1 MQRPTE
7 KGLQVQHF
15 WSRRA
20 CAQAPGAPGAQQ
32 PGQHGTAWDS
42 STLGRGGSVQHDLAR
57 EAGDEAADDERD
69 GRARAAEHHRLD
81 AGLEVVLLVEA
92 RLGRGRE
99 VLSVG
104 GRLGEVYL
112 VRGSSR

>member
-20 CAQAPGAPGAQQ
+20 CAVAPGAQQ
-32 PGQHGTAWDS
+32 PGQHDHDS
-42 STLGRGGSVQHDLAR
+42 MTGQGGSVQHDLAR

-69 GRARAAEHHRLD
+69 GRARPAEHHRLD

-99 VLSVG
+99 V
-104 GRLGEVYL
+104 
-112 VRGSSR
+112 